1 MTNIEDTIVV
11 FTARR
16 PDRIV
21 SEGGSQAWVLNP
33 VRAKQCTWLLCTQN
47 RHNPD
52 HEFSDATEPHG
63 TGFLLGR
70 ISAIRKSDEGKSERW
85 IVAISE
91 YARLSIPNAWDGS
104 RNPVRYTSLTELGIN
119 LNDLDFLLMP
129 EAAASTPT
137 RERQAPALDARGAA
151 PGTVLT
157 IAEAKKQL
165 AAAFGIK
172 PDAIE
177 ITIRG

>member
-1 MTNIEDTIVV
+1 MTEDTVVV
-11 FTARR
+11 FTARS
-16 PDRIV
+16 PERIV
-21 SEGGSQAWVLNP
+21 AEGGSQAWVLNP

-70 ISAIRKSDEGKSERW
+70 ISGIRKSDDGGGTRW

-104 RNPVRYTSLTELGIN
+104 RNPVRYASLDDLGIDIN
-119 LNDLDFLLMP
+119 GLEFLPMP
-129 EAAASTPT
+129 DAPPSTRIVERQSAASDAPLA
-137 RERQAPALDARGAA
+137 APAA
-151 PGTVLT
+151 VLT

>member
-1 MTNIEDTIVV
+1 MTEDTVVV
-11 FTARR
+11 FTARS

-63 TGFLLGR
+63 TGFLLGK
-70 ISAIRKSDEGKSERW
+70 ISGIRKSDEGEGVRW
-85 IVAISE
+85 IITISE
-91 YARLSIPNAWDGS
+91 YARLSIPSAWDGS
-104 RNPVRYTSLTELGIN
+104 RNPVRYTSLNELGIN
-119 LNDLDFLLMP
+119 LNDLAFSPMSP
-129 EAAASTPT
+129 AAAST
-137 RERQAPALDARGAA
+137 RAAERPAPAPDATTGAPA
-151 PGTVLT
+151 VLT

>member
-1 MTNIEDTIVV
+1 MTNTEDAVVV
-11 FTARR
+11 FTARS

-63 TGFLLGR
+63 AGFLLGR
-70 ISAIRKSDEGKSERW
+70 ISGIRKSEEGEGVRW
-85 IVAISE
+85 IIAISE

-104 RNPVRYTSLTELGIN
+104 RNPVRYTSLNELGIN
-119 LNDLDFLLMP
+119 LNDLKLLPMS
-129 EAAASTPT
+129 ECAAARSLKRP
-137 RERQAPALDARGAA
+137 APASDAAAA
-151 PGTVLT
+151 PAPVLT
-157 IAEAKKQL
+157 IAEAKRQL
-165 AAAFGIK
+165 AAVFGVK
-172 PDAIE
+172 PDAVE